1 MKIGFLEHAG
11 KSGKDRYVSISV
23 EGKPT
28 LILNWDKLDRNSQE
42 IFTLLAD
49 GERIE
54 SIEKI
59 PSSMRSVLSW
69 GYSKH

>member
-11 KSGKDRYVSISV
+11 KSGNDRYVSIEV
-23 EGKPT
+23 EGKPK
-28 LILNWDKLDRNSQE
+28 LMLNWDKLDSGSKE

-49 GERIE
+49 GESIE

-59 PSSMRSVLSW
+59 PSSMRAVLSW